1 MTAPAPDK
9 RRFSLHP
16 RLLTVS
22 IGMGIA
28 EFGDIAFL
36 VSLTASLYMN
46 GGSAAH
52 VSYGMAAYGL
62 GSLAGA
68 WIGGTLIDRLTPR
81 TWMLIGNLLAACLVL
96 SNTLAGSLPVTILFA
111 GLVSLASRAMLVGQQ
126 TCLPLVD
133 PESSLRSNSIVM
145 VFRRIGQLAGP
156 GLAGVLVATDRL
168 DWVYSINAATF
179 VAAGLTAYIGVPSGS
194 LNIERGPSK
203 RGSLSYIL
211 YNRAVRT
218 SFIVNSVSGIMA
230 GVSSVSI
237 VVFTGELLHGGAE
250 DYGVLTTFSAVGA
263 VLGTLT
269 AGWLGKRMPVQ
280 YSTALAMGIGSSAI
294 AVLPAVSSLYV
305 AGPLRAA
312 TGWAI
317 NVLFILLMATLHEG
331 APPSLRGRVTASTRS
346 GQDVLVILCTM
357 LSGAAMAKLGVSW
370 LLLGIGLMGVLCA
383 LGMALSRNPF
393 DWSTAEPD
401 GETVCDAQSAEP
413 RQATT

>member
-1 MTAPAPDK
+1 MTSPSSAK
-9 RRFSLHP
+9 RRFALHP

-22 IGMGIA
+22 VGMGIA

-68 WIGGTLIDRLTPR
+68 WVGGTLIDRLTPR
-81 TWMLIGNLLAACLVL
+81 TWMLVGNLLAACLVL
-96 SNTLAGSLPVTILFA
+96 SNTLTNYLPAVILFA
-111 GLVSLASRAMLVGQQ
+111 GLVSMASRAMLVGQQ

-133 PESSLRSNSIVM
+133 PESSLRSNSTVM
-145 VFRRIGQLAGP
+145 VFRRIGQLSGP
-156 GLAGVLVATDRL
+156 GLAGVLVATDNL
-168 DWVYSINAATF
+168 DWVYALNAVTF
-179 VAAGLTAYIGVPSGS
+179 TAAGIAAYIAIPLGS
-194 LNIERGPSK
+194 LEIEPGASK

-211 YNRAVRT
+211 HNRAVRT
-218 SFIVNSVSGIMA
+218 SFIVNSVTGIMS

-237 VVFTGELLHGGAE
+237 VVFTGEMLHGGAE
-250 DYGVLTTFSAVGA
+250 DYGILTTFSAVGA

-269 AGWLGKRMPVQ
+269 AGWLGKRLPVQ
-280 YSTALAMGIGSSAI
+280 YGTALAMGIGSLAI
-294 AVLPAVSSLYV
+294 ALLPAVSSLV
-305 AGPLRAA
+305 LAGPLRAA

-331 APPSLRGRVTASTRS
+331 APPALRGRVTASTRS
-346 GQDVLVILCTM
+346 GQDVLVIVCTM
-357 LSGAAMAKLGVSW
+357 LSGAVVAQLSVSW
-370 LLLGIGLMGVLCA
+370 LLLGVGLLGVGCAIGLG
-383 LGMALSRNPF
+383 LSRHPY
-393 DWSTAEPD
+393 DWNSTDVDSPALD
-401 GETVCDAQSAEP
+401 DVQTTEP